1 LVLPCSINPSLVK
14 ARDYTLTVSAGAGRL
29 QIQRPLA
36 YVSRSESHRGRIML
50 KALHIALAYLTVAG
64 FVLRAFWALSG
75 SPLRQQKWVRIAP
88 HVVDTLL
95 LVLGVALAIQ
105 LSISPIA
112 GWLGAKLVGLLAY
125 IGFGVLTMRAT
136 SRPLQALG
144 LLGALMS
151 VGYIFAVAFTRQ
163 VWPF

>member
-1 LVLPCSINPSLVK
+1 MK
-14 ARDYTLTVSAGAGRL
+14 AGDYTLMVSGR
-29 QIQRPLA
+29 
-36 YVSRSESHRGRIML
+36 RGYRYAARWRMFTAPEIADGGVML

-64 FVLRAFWALSG
+64 FILRAFWALSG

-95 LVLGVALAIQ
+95 LACGVALAFQ
-105 LSISPIA
+105 LSISPVS

-125 IGFGVLTMRAT
+125 IGFGVLTMRAP

-144 LLGALMS
+144 LLGALAS
-151 VGYIFAVAFTRQ
+151 VGYIFAVTFTRQ
-163 VWPF
+163 IWPF